1 MEKYEVIIIGAGASG
16 LAASWSLCK
25 EGFKVACFEQG
36 DFLKKEK
43 LVPIKKG
50 GELQK
55 YNFLVLELFLLVRQL
70 LGFLTI

>member
-25 EGFKVACFEQG
+25 EGLKLHVLNKET
-36 DFLKKEK
+36 FLKKE

-50 GELQK
+50 GELK
-55 YNFLVLELFLLVRQL
+55 YNFFSRSKY
-70 LGFLTI
+70 